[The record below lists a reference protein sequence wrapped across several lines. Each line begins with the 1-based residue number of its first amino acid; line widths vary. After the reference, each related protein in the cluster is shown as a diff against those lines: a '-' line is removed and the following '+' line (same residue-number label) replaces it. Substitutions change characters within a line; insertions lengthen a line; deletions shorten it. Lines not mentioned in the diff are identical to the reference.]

1 MQTLSWFAPI
11 KATVCCFIC
20 LLKRPIFCTF
30 LFALLCVFL
39 AVYKTTNSVFY
50 MIKIYLLRV
59 CFCMVVVSTRKTQN
73 KPLFL
78 AFFSRTNTLVVKTDS
93 YAEVRL
99 PKSLIIAIFCL
110 FCCNSLE
117 FTLQ

>member
-1 MQTLSWFAPI
+1 
-11 KATVCCFIC
+11 
-20 LLKRPIFCTF
+20 
-30 LFALLCVFL
+30 
-39 AVYKTTNSVFY
+39 
-50 MIKIYLLRV
+50 
-59 CFCMVVVSTRKTQN
+59 MVVVSTRKTQN

-93 YAEVRL
+93 YAVMCL
-99 PKSLIIAIFCL
+99 PKSLIIAIFSL